1 MSARAAAGHCEDHAG
16 GGSGAYVR
24 AVRTQTHGS
33 VADASSRGA
42 VAARVRTAPPVRPAP
57 GFDSRRKPA
66 LRAGGAVPRGAGCS
80 SGGRVLQRCRWVL
93 GAATVAA
100 GLSLITGFRCLFS
113 RPALI
118 SAISGGSRRDP
129 AACVCVCVCVC
140 VCGWLESAQRLRDID
155 DLFVFA
161 LLLCWLVFAAGGVAD
176 LIERPVPVPSGGL
189 QGLRPTSRPPW
200 MIIADAHSAAS
211 TTSGDGTL
219 QQDHALAH
227 RAHARG
233 GEFGDADAL
242 PGHQDAIRSHVH
254 RQLARSFS
262 YAQSEDAKPV
272 RVRSTQVPPAKER
285 NSPAKR
291 SSPRATRAKVATEG
305 LASAAGQQ
313 DSSVGNEGGKESW
326 KLELDCA
333 WSSIPHPLK
342 VHRGKSGE
350 RREGGGAWRV
360 LQQGSGV
367 CCSRVVACVAAGQWR
382 AAYAET
388 LLSRTRVGGFWS
400 WRRAPWLSL
409 WCLCCLVY
417 RLTQGRVRD

>member
-1 MSARAAAGHCEDHAG
+1 
-16 GGSGAYVR
+16 
-24 AVRTQTHGS
+24 
-33 VADASSRGA
+33 
-42 VAARVRTAPPVRPAP
+42 
-57 GFDSRRKPA
+57 
-66 LRAGGAVPRGAGCS
+66 
-80 SGGRVLQRCRWVL
+80 
-93 GAATVAA
+93 
-100 GLSLITGFRCLFS
+100 
-113 RPALI
+113 
-118 SAISGGSRRDP
+118 
-129 AACVCVCVCVC
+129 
-140 VCGWLESAQRLRDID
+140 
-155 DLFVFA
+155 
-161 LLLCWLVFAAGGVAD
+161 
-176 LIERPVPVPSGGL
+176 VPSGGL

-242 PGHQDAIRSHVH
+242 PGHQDAIRSHAH